1 MYIHTYTPI
10 HVHTS
15 PLSPPLSLPL
25 LLPPLPQFPSLCRQF
40 YTLVNYICES
50 FPERLPS
57 LPDQLF
63 LSCMHLLESGLH
75 DYGVEVT
82 ILCLE
87 SIEGVAV
94 CRRKDEA
101 LQSSPALTHI
111 LEHFLKVHVHNVLY
125 TSTCTVTCTCT
136 CTCTQCT
143 CIIMI
148 VHVQSCMYSV
158 YTAYDRYSLTCK

>member
-1 MYIHTYTPI
+1 
-10 HVHTS
+10 
-15 PLSPPLSLPL
+15 
-25 LLPPLPQFPSLCRQF
+25 
-40 YTLVNYICES
+40 
-50 FPERLPS
+50 
-57 LPDQLF
+57 
-63 LSCMHLLESGLH
+63 MHLLESGLH

-111 LEHFLKVHVHNVLY
+111 LEHFLKVHVNLY
-125 TSTCTVTCTCT
+125 THILYTCTCTVT

-143 CIIMI
+143 CIIM
-148 VHVQSCMYSV
+148 YV
-158 YTAYDRYSLTCK
+158 YTCTCTCTAYDRYIIALHVNSVHWLSTLWYMHTCCMFPDTYYTYNTCMACAHSPSLSMAHVHCILHFSIIMTI